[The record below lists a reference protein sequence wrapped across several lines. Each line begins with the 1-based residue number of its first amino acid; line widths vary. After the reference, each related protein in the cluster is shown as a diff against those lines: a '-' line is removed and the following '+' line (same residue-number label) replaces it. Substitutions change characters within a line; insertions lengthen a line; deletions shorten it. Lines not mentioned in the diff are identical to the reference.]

1 MCVANPQAAR
11 TSVVGARGKRSA
23 GAQRSLRGYVV
34 AYDRRVKVGSG
45 VSLFGRDLAIDLGTA
60 TTLVHQRGRGVV
72 LDEPTIVAID
82 AQSGRLVAAGQPAY
96 DMVGRTP
103 GSVRTKAPLRDGV
116 ITDSQIT
123 EAMLRGFVDRVSS
136 SRLLRPR
143 MVVCVPSGVTAV
155 ERKTLED
162 VAIHCGARQVFVLE
176 EAMAAAI
183 GADLP
188 VHDAKASMVIDV
200 GGGTTD
206 IAIIS
211 LGGIVNAR
219 SLRVGGNAIDEAIV
233 EGVRDAHDLLLG
245 ERSAETIKLAVG
257 SATPLDV
264 TLSTRV
270 RGRDLS
276 TGLPRTVSLSSVEVG
291 GMIEPV
297 VQSLIDGVLGVLDLC
312 PPELSG
318 DLLDGG
324 AVLTGGSAQLLGLD
338 RRLQRELGVEV
349 RVAAEPRHAVIRGA
363 GACVEDFAALRRV
376 LVTASP
382 W

>member
-1 MCVANPQAAR
+1 M
-11 TSVVGARGKRSA
+11 
-23 GAQRSLRGYVV
+23 
-34 AYDRRVKVGSG
+34 
-45 VSLFGRDLAIDLGTA
+45 SLFGRDLAVDLGTA
-60 TTLVHQRGRGVV
+60 TTLVHQRGRGIV
-72 LDEPTIVAID
+72 LDEPTVVAIEVH
-82 AQSGRLVAAGQPAY
+82 SGRLLAAGQTAY

-103 GSVRTKAPLRDGV
+103 STVRTRQPLSDGV
-116 ITDSQIT
+116 ITDSEIT
-123 EAMLRGFVDRVSS
+123 EAMLRAFVDRVSS

-143 MVVCVPSGVTAV
+143 MVICVPSGVTAV

-162 VAIHCGARQVFVLE
+162 AAIRCGARQVFVLE

-188 VHDAKASMVIDV
+188 VHESTASMVIDL

-211 LGGIVNAR
+211 LGGVVNAR
-219 SLRVGGNAIDEAIV
+219 SVRVGGTEIDEAIV
-233 EGVRDAHDLLLG
+233 AGVRSTHDLLLG
-245 ERSAETIKLAVG
+245 ERSAEAIKHAVG

-264 TLSTRV
+264 PLSTRV

-276 TGLPRTVSLSSVEVG
+276 TGLPRMVTLSSGEVG
-291 GMIEPV
+291 DMIEPV
-297 VQSLIDGVLGVLDLC
+297 VQTIIEAVLGVLDLC

-324 AVLTGGSAQLLGLD
+324 AVLTGGGALLLGLAT
-338 RRLQRELGVEV
+338 RLQRELGLEV
-349 RVAAEPRHAVIRGA
+349 KVAAEPRQAVIRGA
-363 GACVEDFAALRRV
+363 GACVEDFDALRRV
-376 LVTASP
+376 LVTTET

>member
-1 MCVANPQAAR
+1 M
-11 TSVVGARGKRSA
+11 
-23 GAQRSLRGYVV
+23 
-34 AYDRRVKVGSG
+34 
-45 VSLFGRDLAIDLGTA
+45 SLFGRDLAIDLGTA

-72 LDEPTIVAID
+72 LDEPTVVAVD
-82 AQSGRLVAAGQPAY
+82 AQTGRLVAAGQPAY

-103 GSVRTKAPLRDGV
+103 ATVRTRQPLRHGV
-116 ITDSQIT
+116 ITDSEIT
-123 EAMLRGFVDRVSS
+123 EAMLRGFVDRVSP

-162 VAIHCGARQVFVLE
+162 AAIHCGARQVFVLE

-188 VHDAKASMVIDV
+188 VHESTASMVIDI

-211 LGGIVNAR
+211 LGGVVNAR
-219 SLRVGGNAIDEAIV
+219 SVRVGGTEIDEAIV
-233 EGVRDAHDLLLG
+233 AGVRSAHDLLLG
-245 ERSAETIKLAVG
+245 ERSAETIKHAVG
-257 SATPLDV
+257 AATPLDV
-264 TLSTRV
+264 PLSTRV

-276 TGLPRTVSLSSVEVG
+276 TGLPRTVALSSAEVSE
-291 GMIEPV
+291 MIEPV
-297 VQSLIDGVLGVLDLC
+297 VRSLVDAVLAVLDLC

-324 AVLTGGSAQLLGLD
+324 AVLTGGGALLLGLD
-338 RRLQRELGVEV
+338 TRLQRELGLDV
-349 RVAAEPRHAVIRGA
+349 RVAAEPRRSVIRGA
-363 GACVEDFAALRRV
+363 GACVDDFTALRRV
-376 LVTASP
+376 LVTAP
-382 W
+382 TW

>member
-1 MCVANPQAAR
+1 M
-11 TSVVGARGKRSA
+11 KI
-23 GAQRSLRGYVV
+23 
-34 AYDRRVKVGSG
+34 GSG

-72 LDEPTIVAID
+72 LDEPTVVAMD
-82 AQSGRLVAAGQPAY
+82 VQSGQLVAAGQPAS

-103 GSVRTKAPLRDGV
+103 GNVRTKAPLRDGV

-123 EAMLRGFVDRVSS
+123 EAMLRGFLDRVSS

-162 VAIHCGARQVFVLE
+162 AAIHCGARQVFVLE

-188 VHDAKASMVIDV
+188 VHDAKASMVIDI

-219 SLRVGGNAIDEAIV
+219 SLRVGGSEIDEAIID
-233 EGVRDAHDLLLG
+233 GVRSTHDLLLG

-276 TGLPRTVSLSSVEVG
+276 TGLPRTVSVSSVEVG
-291 GMIEPV
+291 DMMEPV

-338 RRLQRELGVEV
+338 RRLQRELGLDV

-376 LVTASP
+376 LVTAPP

>member
-1 MCVANPQAAR
+1 
-11 TSVVGARGKRSA
+11 
-23 GAQRSLRGYVV
+23 
-34 AYDRRVKVGSG
+34 VKIGSG

-72 LDEPTIVAID
+72 LDEPTVVAMD
-82 AQSGRLVAAGQPAY
+82 VQSGQLVAAGQPAS

-103 GSVRTKAPLRDGV
+103 GNVRTKAPLRDGV

-123 EAMLRGFVDRVSS
+123 EAMLRGFLDRVSS

-162 VAIHCGARQVFVLE
+162 AAIHCGARQVFVLE

-188 VHDAKASMVIDV
+188 VHDAKASMVIDI

-219 SLRVGGNAIDEAIV
+219 SLRVGGSEIDEAIID
-233 EGVRDAHDLLLG
+233 GVRSTHDLLLG

-276 TGLPRTVSLSSVEVG
+276 TGLPRTVSVSSVEVG
-291 GMIEPV
+291 DMIEPV

-338 RRLQRELGVEV
+338 RRLQRELGLDV
-349 RVAAEPRHAVIRGA
+349 RVAAEPRYAVIRGA

-376 LVTASP
+376 LVTAPP